1 MAEPFIGEIRIFSGN
16 FAPLGWALCQ
26 GQLLPISQNTALFSI
41 VGTMYGGDGVR
52 TFALPDLRGRAVLGV
67 GQGPGLSPYTQG
79 QIGGVENQ
87 TLTTQQMPA
96 HSHAVNATETQSTT
110 DPKGA
115 VPAKPVAIS
124 PGEKIPTIYGA
135 TPDGNTTMN
144 AAMIGNTG
152 GNQAFSVIQTYLV
165 INYIIALQGIFP
177 SRG

>member
-41 VGTMYGGDGVR
+41 VGTMYGGDGVQ

-67 GQGPGLSPYTQG
+67 GQAPGLSPYTQG
-79 QIGGVENQ
+79 QAGGAEKQ
-87 TLTTQQMPA
+87 TLTAAQLPT
-96 HSHAVNATETQSTT
+96 HSHPVTATETPSTT
-110 DPKGA
+110 SPKGA
-115 VPAKPVAIS
+115 VPANTQGPT
-124 PGEKIPTIYGA
+124 PGAAPKVYGA
-135 TPDGNTTMN
+135 TPDGTTMN
-144 AAMIGNTG
+144 SAMIGNTG
-152 GNQAFSVIQTYLV
+152 GNQPFSILQPYLV